1 MRILKIKSTKGGWN
15 PKDFE
20 EHILDALKENGIYR
34 FKDQYTGT
42 LRENQGMKNIIHQ
55 EIETMKRFGILK
67 ENVQTGTLFRDKDS
81 ELKFRQTFLTRK
93 DNLSR

>member
-1 MRILKIKSTKGGWN
+1 MALDNLPRLLSTSTPDIRSIKNYK
-15 PKDFE
+15 P
-20 EHILDALKENGIYR
+20 
-34 FKDQYTGT
+34 DQYTGT

-67 ENVQTGTLFRDKDS
+67 ENVQTGTLSRDKDC